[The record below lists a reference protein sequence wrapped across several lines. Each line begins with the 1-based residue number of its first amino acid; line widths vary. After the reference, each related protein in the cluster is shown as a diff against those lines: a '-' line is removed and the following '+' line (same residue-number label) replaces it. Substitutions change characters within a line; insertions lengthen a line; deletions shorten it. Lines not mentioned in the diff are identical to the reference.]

1 MAKKTPTKNPQEPP
15 PKTDDSA
22 SQQFLTPDNLK
33 TVYTRSKQYTEALTY
48 PWFLEY
54 ERIARNE
61 PHPSIDKKYPKTT
74 DGTTASVIRKTPHRI
89 IQQLPTGTVKGE
101 GDRED
106 WLTVV
111 AKFIYEHKIIPH
123 ANAEY
128 NLIQKCWSVVEK
140 AMTFGSVCVYT
151 RSEERR

>member
-74 DGTTASVIRKTPHRI
+74 DGTTASVIRKSPHRV
-89 IQQLPTGTVKGE
+89 IQQIPTGNVV
-101 GDRED
+101 GDKED
-106 WLTVV
+106 WLSVV
-111 AKFIYEHKIIPH
+111 ASFIYRAKIIPY
-123 ANAEY
+123 ANSQY
-128 NLIQKCWSVVEK
+128 SFIQKCWSVVEK
-140 AMTFGSVCVYT
+140 SLTFGSV
-151 RSEERR
+151 